1 MEERK
6 KERKKDTDYKTG
18 GNVSVYLDDV
28 RSLETRKR
36 ESFEEWEERMRM
48 EGWFFTVGWRGC
60 GNFYPFGG

>member
-18 GNVSVYLDDV
+18 GNGFGLPGRCTITGD
-28 RSLETRKR
+28 ER
-36 ESFEEWEERMRM
+36 ENFEEWEERESEDGRM
-48 EGWFFTVGWRGC
+48 VFTVGWRGC